1 MEGLTDFEA
10 PSRRLP
16 EGREQP
22 WRESSEPASQL
33 RMAWRTSSR
42 PRMQRKLAA
51 VVAADVAGYSLLMG
65 RDEEGALRRLLEFHA
80 AIEPIVEAD
89 GGRLVNTAGD
99 AMLLEFSSG
108 VAALECALAIQ
119 EVVSLLNRG
128 LCDADKMLF
137 RIGVNL
143 GDVIVAGGDLF
154 GEAVNVASRLEAIA
168 EPGGICVSHSC
179 YLQTRRRLDV
189 DFIDL
194 GEQRLK
200 NIAEPVRA
208 YDVRRPLPAG
218 LAEAVRPRSTAS
230 AFFPFV
236 LAPPSA
242 VQDPIAAQ
250 PARDPTNRDA
260 VAAGAIVENVD
271 GRQVDSA
278 KVLPWPGRRRSS

>member
-22 WRESSEPASQL
+22 WRESSEPAVQL
-33 RMAWRTSSR
+33 RMASRTPAR
-42 PRMQRKLAA
+42 PRLERKLAA
-51 VVAADVAGYSLLMG
+51 VVAADVVGYSLLMG

-89 GGRLVNTAGD
+89 GGRIVNTAGD

-108 VAALECALAIQ
+108 VAALKCALAIQ

-128 LCDADKMLF
+128 LSDADKMLL

-143 GDVIVAGGDLF
+143 GDVIVKGGDLF
-154 GEAVNVASRLEAIA
+154 GEVVNVASRLEAIA
-168 EPGGICVSHSC
+168 EPGGICVSQSC
-179 YLQTRRRLDV
+179 YLQTRRQFDV

-200 NIAEPVRA
+200 EYCGANSRLRCSPAAPSRSFSFGRGGRLSVRA
-208 YDVRRPLPAG
+208 RAALRGAGPDRRT
-218 LAEAVRPRSTAS
+218 AEARPGG
-230 AFFPFV
+230 P
-236 LAPPSA
+236 
-242 VQDPIAAQ
+242 
-250 PARDPTNRDA
+250 
-260 VAAGAIVENVD
+260 
-271 GRQVDSA
+271 
-278 KVLPWPGRRRSS
+278 RRRGGRADR